1 MELATMFGVAKR
13 PASSGALDR
22 RGNTTKTVVE
32 SAEDG
37 AGHFHER
44 PGEDER
50 ENLDGYAENEAEAVV
65 GGGDERPTGE
75 LRGAEEEAEHR
86 VENKHLEEEL
96 LPFLEPF
103 FGVGE
108 EVGDKGE
115 RRDHNEEGDEGLA
128 SGDGQEARDD
138 GDDCTEENWKEHP
151 EECGATAGRTDGDTS
166 DADAGYD

>member
-1 MELATMFGVAKR
+1 MAEGPAGDAAFGR
-13 PASSGALDR
+13 SGESAQA
-22 RGNTTKTVVE
+22 GVE
-32 SAEDG
+32 GAEDG

-50 ENLDGYAENEAEAVV
+50 ENLDGDAENEAEAVV
-65 GGGDERPTGE
+65 GGSDERPTGE
-75 LRGAEEEAEHR
+75 LRGAEEEAKHR

-103 FGVGE
+103 FGVRE

-128 SGDGQEARDD
+128 SGDGKEAGDD
-138 GDDCTEENWKEHP
+138 GDNCTEEDWKEHP
-151 EECGATAGRTDGDTS
+151 EERGATAGRTDGDTS
-166 DADAGYD
+166 DADAGND